1 MEEVTVAAGES
12 HLFGERQENMGTWS
26 AVRKIASIKYIDID
40 SIRNIFTFFKN
51 IFSRKYSNI
60 FLQS

>member
-26 AVRKIASIKYIDID
+26 AVRKIASIK
-40 SIRNIFTFFKN
+40 
-51 IFSRKYSNI
+51 
-60 FLQS
+60 